1 VFFSWAALSW
11 NGSFMTTYYETMIA
25 QPDFCAQAFQKG
37 DYRAFGFVFANYYRS
52 LCYFASRLIVGNP
65 IAEDIA
71 QEAFVRLWQKH
82 DAFSSQQSIK
92 AFLYII
98 TRNAC
103 LNFLKQWQRE
113 KNNREAWLSH
123 YNEIEDH
130 VLNHLS
136 RKDLYSEIYMA
147 IESLP
152 EECKKIIRLSFL
164 EGYRNH
170 EIAAQ
175 LQLSIHTV
183 KNQKSRGLYLL
194 KKKLTAS

>member
-1 VFFSWAALSW
+1 MFFRWSGLSR
-11 NGSFMTTYYETMIA
+11 NGSFITTYYENMIV
-25 QPDFCAQAFQKG
+25 QPDFSVQAFQKG
-37 DYRAFGFVFANYYRS
+37 DCRAFSFVFTSYYRS
-52 LCYFASRLIVGNP
+52 LCYFAKRLIVGNS

-82 DAFSSQQSIK
+82 DAFTSQQSIK

-98 TRNAC
+98 TRNSC

-113 KNNREAWLSH
+113 KNNKEAWALH
-123 YNEIEDH
+123 LDEIEDH
-130 VLNHLS
+130 VLNQLS
-136 RKDLYSEIYMA
+136 RNDLYSEIYMG

-152 EECKKIIRLSFL
+152 SECKKIIRLSFID
-164 EGYRNH
+164 GFRNH

-194 KKKLTAS
+194 KKRLTAP